1 MAASGARSEPRRRL
15 AVRAAVAAAVVLAL
29 ALIVA
34 GPLGWRLDAPA
45 YDLLSTIAPPAP
57 ADDIVVVA
65 IDEPSFA
72 EIGRQWPWPRALH
85 GQLVTA
91 LRAAGARVVGLDIVF
106 AEASSAEGDQALA
119 DALGPDVVLG
129 ADLTVIETPHATQT
143 IRVDPLPAFLARG
156 ATPGLVAV
164 TLDRDGVLRRVRS
177 AEDAFA
183 GAVAAASG
191 AASGASPKRAL
202 IRFRGGPRTY
212 RTISYYQALDPGT
225 FLPPG
230 ALRDAVVVVGLS
242 TQTAADASAGGTD
255 AFATPYTSRTGRLTS
270 GVEIQATLVDALR
283 SRDLVTPA
291 PLWAELLALAVAGAA
306 GLGLAGSGRVSWRS
320 VAGAAAL
327 VAGVI
332 AACWLAL
339 QHAGFWL
346 PPAAPSL
353 AVLLVVGAEAAL
365 DYGHERRTRREIARA
380 FEQYLAPEVVKR
392 LVRDPSALKLGGER
406 RTLSILFCDIRGF
419 TELAERMKGDPERL
433 TLLINRLLGPLSD
446 AVLAEGGTIDKYIGD
461 CVMAFWNAPLDAP
474 DHAERAIAAGLRM
487 LDAVE
492 RLNAELN
499 AEAGPGVAPLEFAVG
514 VGINTGDCVVGN
526 LGSDRRFDYT
536 AVGDA
541 VNLASRLEGAS
552 KLYGVRMLVA
562 DDTATRFS
570 TPLIELDRI
579 AVKGR
584 RDGALIHT
592 ALPGADV
599 SDAQAAFLGAYRAR
613 RWDDAEQALAAVRA
627 AEPRLALYAG
637 VMAARI
643 AGYRAAPPPD
653 DWNGVF
659 AATVK

>member
-1 MAASGARSEPRRRL
+1 M
-15 AVRAAVAAAVVLAL
+15 
-29 ALIVA
+29 
-34 GPLGWRLDAPA
+34 
-45 YDLLSTIAPPAP
+45 
-57 ADDIVVVA
+57 
-65 IDEPSFA
+65 
-72 EIGRQWPWPRALH
+72 
-85 GQLVTA
+85 
-91 LRAAGARVVGLDIVF
+91 
-106 AEASSAEGDQALA
+106 
-119 DALGPDVVLG
+119 
-129 ADLTVIETPHATQT
+129 
-143 IRVDPLPAFLARG
+143 
-156 ATPGLVAV
+156 
-164 TLDRDGVLRRVRS
+164 
-177 AEDAFA
+177 
-183 GAVAAASG
+183 
-191 AASGASPKRAL
+191 
-202 IRFRGGPRTY
+202 
-212 RTISYYQALDPGT
+212 
-225 FLPPG
+225 
-230 ALRDAVVVVGLS
+230 
-242 TQTAADASAGGTD
+242 
-255 AFATPYTSRTGRLTS
+255 
-270 GVEIQATLVDALR
+270 
-283 SRDLVTPA
+283 
-291 PLWAELLALAVAGAA
+291 
-306 GLGLAGSGRVSWRS
+306 
-320 VAGAAAL
+320 
-327 VAGVI
+327 I

-339 QHAGFWL
+339 QHAEFWL

-365 DYGHERRTRREIARA
+365 DYGRERRARREIARA
-380 FEQYLAPEVVKR
+380 FGQYLAPEVVER

-406 RTLSILFCDIRGF
+406 RTLSILFCDVRGF

-474 DHAERAIAAGLRM
+474 DHAERAVAAGLRM

-514 VGINTGDCVVGN
+514 VGVNTGDCVVGN

-562 DDTATRFS
+562 DDTAAQVS

-579 AVKGR
+579 VVKGR

-599 SDAQAAFLGAYRAR
+599 LEKQAAFLEAYRAR
-613 RWDDAEQALAAVRA
+613 RWDDAELALAAVRA
-627 AEPRLALYAG
+627 SEPRLALYAS

-653 DWNGVF
+653 DWMGVF